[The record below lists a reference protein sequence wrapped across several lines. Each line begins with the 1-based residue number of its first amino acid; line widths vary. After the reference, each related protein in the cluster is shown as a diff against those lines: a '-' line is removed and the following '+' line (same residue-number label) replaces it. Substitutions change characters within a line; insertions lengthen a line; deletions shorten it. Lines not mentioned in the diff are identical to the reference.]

1 VRYHFRG
8 NAAGSTLRLM
18 LGCLVG
24 LELRRVSSG
33 KRMTFGEAGE
43 AALGQWTA
51 NHARVCWAEH
61 PET

>member
-1 VRYHFRG
+1 
-8 NAAGSTLRLM
+8 M